1 MLISHSE
8 KIKSHFEGT
17 IIDIETIGKF
27 CYDYDDSR
35 HYQNITPTIFG
46 YINKSELKII
56 CAKGEGAISE
66 LKNKSSQII
75 RSLEKPFFG
84 YNCCFE
90 MGVLFH
96 SCGLEI
102 EFDGDLMKEKV
113 AGVKWENKQE
123 AVAELSIP
131 HYDDPFNDNGK
142 KCLLAWQNG
151 EWKKAI
157 KHNRS
162 CLLKER
168 DILLRR
174 GYRKPDPFVFHSI

>member
-1 MLISHSE
+1 M
-8 KIKSHFEGT
+8 KILCAKREEA
-17 IIDIETIGKF
+17 II
-27 CYDYDDSR
+27 
-35 HYQNITPTIFG
+35 
-46 YINKSELKII
+46 ELK
-56 CAKGEGAISE
+56 K
-66 LKNKSSQII
+66 KTKQITQ
-75 RSLEKPFFG
+75 SLEKPFFS

-113 AGVKWENKQE
+113 AGVKWENKRE
-123 AVAELSIP
+123 ACVELNISN
-131 HYDDPFNDNGK
+131 YDDPFNGNGRE
-142 KCLLAWQNG
+142 CSSAWLNG

-157 KHNRS
+157 NHNRS
-162 CLLKER
+162 CLLTER